1 MNQTMIHL
9 AVSVLPRRSVL
20 CLIAGIFGLASLA
33 GVAPAHSAWPSTKCP
48 HVVVLGK
55 GNEDQVR
62 SDFEDMLVDPKLH
75 HLEVL
80 GEALDLLPEFTCKAV
95 RRVAFVDR
103 PKAKK
108 ICGWNARNDRQDLV
122 YFNQTGDDWYVSEG
136 WKAKATKCVVHES
149 THAAVRLLQS
159 QQEASPLGLLSDWSA
174 SVVGTSLHVSESPAV
189 VLPTGR

>member
-122 YFNQTGDDWYVSEG
+122 YFNQTG
-136 WKAKATKCVVHES
+136 
-149 THAAVRLLQS
+149 
-159 QQEASPLGLLSDWSA
+159 
-174 SVVGTSLHVSESPAV
+174 
-189 VLPTGR
+189 